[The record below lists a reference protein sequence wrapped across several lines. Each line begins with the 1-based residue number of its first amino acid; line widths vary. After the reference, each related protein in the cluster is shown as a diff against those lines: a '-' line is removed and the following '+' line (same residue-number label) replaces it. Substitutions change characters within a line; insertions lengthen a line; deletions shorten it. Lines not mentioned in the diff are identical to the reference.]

1 MKRVNSDQQSRSE
14 DDSDSDSSTSKKHKE
29 SKLKAP
35 NRNKE
40 ENNSSGLLNS
50 KGGQIK
56 VNTQID
62 SDNSDELKVTQV
74 CPANKPAVSPAAAFN
89 INGKLCPCFNILI
102 CIANGYAF
110 VLQTVLQVRRHKRN
124 ILQEQFE

>member
-14 DDSDSDSSTSKKHKE
+14 DDSDSDSTTSKKHKE
-29 SKLKAP
+29 S
-35 NRNKE
+35 NRNKK

-56 VNTQID
+56 GNTQND
-62 SDNSDELKVTQV
+62 SDNSDELKVTKV
-74 CPANKPAVSPAAAFN
+74 SPANKPAVSPAAAFN